1 MASSPTRSSATTPV
15 GRPRDT
21 HIDQAI
27 LKTTLTLLDKK
38 GYAGLVLEEVARQA
52 RTTKPAIYRRWETR
66 PNLALAALQMRL
78 EGIETPDTGCTIC
91 DLDEGLNI
99 FVAVFQQIRPD
110 VLGPLFAECATEPEL
125 RRKFMGTLFEPPR
138 RSVLRMLE
146 TAAARGDLRPDLD
159 IELVLDMLGSLV
171 HYRALFGH
179 APLEPSD
186 VENAVAS
193 LLSGIATDY
202 PALVEHSRELA
213 GASPAHAV
221 HA

>member
-1 MASSPTRSSATTPV
+1 MASSRTPRSATTPV

-21 HIDQAI
+21 HIDLAI
-27 LKTTLTLLDKK
+27 LEAALALLDKK

-52 RTTKPAIYRRWETR
+52 ETTKPAIYRRWGSR
-66 PNLALAALQMRL
+66 QNLALAALGMRL
-78 EGIETPDTGCTIC
+78 EGIQTPDTGCTIC
-91 DLDEGLNI
+91 DLNEGLNI
-99 FVAVFQQIRPD
+99 FVAAFQRIRPEI
-110 VLGPLFAECATEPEL
+110 LGPLHAACAAEPEL
-125 RRKFMGTLFEPPR
+125 HRTFMTTLFEPPR

-146 TAAARGDLRPDLD
+146 TATARGDLRPDLD

-179 APLEPSD
+179 AALETSD
-186 VENAVAS
+186 VENAVAA

-213 GASPAHAV
+213 GASPVHAV